1 MMLTEN
7 GQRALPAQGRFS
19 ARTQNRN
26 AKHRFTGATMP
37 TLIAKEA
44 PARTAAPSEGRR
56 VRRTRDPRPEPT
68 SVSFATA
75 PSPVGLVLVAH
86 EDGSRSLIAVLIGDS
101 EATLREDLAARF
113 PHARL
118 TSAADSAETTTLAQA
133 VIRLID
139 SPLEAHSLSLDP
151 RGSAFQQRVWS
162 ALRTIPAGEIT
173 TYAELATRIGAPN
186 AVRAVAGA
194 CAANPLAI
202 IVPCHRVV
210 RSDGA
215 LSGYRWGV
223 ERKREL
229 LRLEGAR
236 A

>member
-1 MMLTEN
+1 MTTLT
-7 GQRALPAQGRFS
+7 
-19 ARTQNRN
+19 
-26 AKHRFTGATMP
+26 
-37 TLIAKEA
+37 A
-44 PARTAAPSEGRR
+44 PETPSRLTAPSEA
-56 VRRTRDPRPEPT
+56 RRTRRSSDARPEPST
-68 SVSFATA
+68 VSFTTA

-86 EDGSRSLIAVLIGDS
+86 EDGSRSLLSVLIGDDES
-101 EATLREDLAARF
+101 ALRQELAARF
-113 PHARL
+113 PNARL
-118 TSAADSAETTTLAQA
+118 TSAADSAETTALAQA

-139 SPLEAHSLSLDP
+139 APLEEHSLSLDP
-151 RGSAFQQRVWS
+151 RGTAFQQRVWR
-162 ALRTIPAGEIT
+162 ALRTIPAGAIM
-173 TYAELATRIGAPN
+173 TYAELAMRMGAPK

-229 LRLEGAR
+229 LRREGAR
-236 A
+236 V